1 MATSF
6 LPLDIVSKRAVI
18 ACVHVYLLELGLG
31 MCVVKDDS
39 GCESRGE
46 KRKSMQFKN
55 TESTLRG
62 DATQSRRYEE
72 GP

>member
-1 MATSF
+1 M
-6 LPLDIVSKRAVI
+6 RG
-18 ACVHVYLLELGLG
+18 VHVYLLELGLG

-39 GCESRGE
+39 GGCESRGE

-62 DATQSRRYEE
+62 DAVA
-72 GP
+72 